1 VLPQPNRPPVAVDDA
16 ATTAFATPVAINVL
30 ANDSDPDGDP
40 LTISGVTAPA
50 NGSVSAS
57 GATITYTPAPGFSG
71 TDRFTYTIDDGR
83 GGSATANVTV
93 TVGAAPNQPPVA
105 IDDAA
110 TTISGT
116 PVSIDVLANDS
127 DPDGDPL
134 TIQSVG
140 APRLGTV
147 AISGGAIVYTPVAG
161 AVGTDAFTYTIN
173 DGRGGMATANVTVTI
188 TPPPNNPP
196 IAVDD
201 AATTAFATPVAIDV
215 LANDS
220 DPDGDA
226 LTIVGVTQPAG
237 GIATIENG
245 RITYAPSRAFSGL
258 DTFTYTI
265 SDGHGHS
272 SSATVTVDVLPIPR
286 PDDTGAR
293 LQ

>member
-1 VLPQPNRPPVAVDDA
+1 
-16 ATTAFATPVAINVL
+16 VL

-147 AISGGAIVYTPVAG
+147 AISGGAIVYTPAAG

-173 DGRGGMATANVTVTI
+173 DGRGGTATANVTVTI

-201 AATTAFATPVAIDV
+201 AATTAFATPVTIDV

-226 LTIVGVTQPAG
+226 LTIVSVTQPAG

-286 PDDTGAR
+286 PDDTGA
-293 LQ
+293 QVQ